1 VDMLAPKP
9 MSQHA
14 NGASRRSASVSQQHD
29 LLSAPVFRKM
39 LSLEQRRCARS
50 GRRFVLMLLDWTS
63 LVNGGTTADLR
74 DNVLTTLT
82 RSIRDTDVA
91 GWYEDESIFGV
102 IFTELG
108 EATNQAVSSALL
120 TRVTQALS
128 SSLGIDQIRK
138 IVLSFHVYP
147 EGTSAEN
154 GGNSSSG
161 KSLTEEDPP
170 RLSKMVKRAIDI
182 SGGLFLIL
190 CGSPLLL
197 TVALAVKLTSS
208 GPVLF
213 RQIRIGRNG
222 RPFTFLKFRSMYNG
236 NDPRVHQEFVT
247 RLIQGDLSPET
258 TQFKIVADPRV
269 TRIGRFLRRTSL
281 DELPQLF
288 NVVRGDMSL
297 VGPRPPVPYEVE
309 CYKTWHQRRLTDIRP
324 GITGLWQVTGRSRV
338 GFDDMVRLDLRY
350 ARAWS
355 LWLDL
360 KIMLETPRAVVS
372 GNGAH

>member
-1 VDMLAPKP
+1 
-9 MSQHA
+9 
-14 NGASRRSASVSQQHD
+14 VSEQHD
-29 LLSAPVFRKM
+29 ILSAPLFRKM
-39 LSLEQRRCARS
+39 LALEQRRCERS
-50 GRRFVLMLLDWTS
+50 GRRFVLMLLDWAS
-63 LVNGGTTADLR
+63 LVNGGTTGDLR
-74 DNVLTTLT
+74 DKVLKTLV
-82 RSIRDTDVA
+82 RSIRETDLA
-91 GWYEDESIFGV
+91 GWYEDETVFGV

-128 SSLGIDQIRK
+128 GSLGIDQICK

-147 EGTSAEN
+147 EGTSADN
-154 GGNSSSG
+154 GGNSSG
-161 KSLTEEDPP
+161 TKSPTEEGPQP
-170 RLSKMVKRAIDI
+170 FSKIVKRAIDF
-182 SGGLFLIL
+182 GGSLFLIL
-190 CGSPLLL
+190 CGAPLLL

-213 RQIRIGRNG
+213 RQIRIGRDG

-236 NDPRVHQEFVT
+236 NDAGIHQEFVT
-247 RLIQGDLSPET
+247 RLIKGDLSPDT
-258 TQFKIVADPRV
+258 TQFKIVADPRI
-269 TRIGRFLRRTSL
+269 TKIGRFLRRSSL

-288 NVVRGDMSL
+288 NVVMGDMSL
-297 VGPRPPVPYEVE
+297 VGPRPPVPYEFE
-309 CYKTWHQRRLTDIRP
+309 CYKAWHQRRLTDIRP
-324 GITGLWQVTGRSRV
+324 GITGLWQVKGRSRV
-338 GFDDMVRLDLRY
+338 GFDEMVRLDLRY